1 MEMWV
6 GVSKISCIVPVSW
19 NVQDFNERPNQT
31 EWTLSIFAEDRLFLL
46 IYLISLSSLKQNS
59 LNQDFRSSNLKIHHW
74 QTEIL
79 RTQENMQL
87 VKQRL
92 RQIISKEQK
101 NQLRKKTIK
110 QKNCE
115 TRQISNW
122 SRQEHFFTHHKP
134 ELLTETNKRYKN
146 LAFVWWLKGTNKTIL
161 VKIESN

>member
-1 MEMWV
+1 MESGWV
-6 GVSKISCIVPVSW
+6 CPKFLVFSLFHEMRRISMKDQIKQ
-19 NVQDFNERPNQT
+19 NGQ
-31 EWTLSIFAEDRLFLL
+31 WTCSIFTGKIGLLCTEDRFFLL

-59 LNQDFRSSNLKIHHW
+59 LNQDFRSSNLKIYHW
-74 QTEIL
+74 QTETL

-92 RQIISKEQK
+92 RQIISKQHK
-101 NQLRKKTIK
+101 NQLRNKTVK

-134 ELLTETNKRYKN
+134 ELLTETNKR
-146 LAFVWWLKGTNKTIL
+146 
-161 VKIESN
+161 